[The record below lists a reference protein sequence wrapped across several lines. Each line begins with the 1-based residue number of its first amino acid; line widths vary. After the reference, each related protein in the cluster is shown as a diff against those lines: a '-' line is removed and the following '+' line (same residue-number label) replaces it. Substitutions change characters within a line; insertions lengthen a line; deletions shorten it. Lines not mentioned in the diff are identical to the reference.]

1 MLFQKLLLFSNMLV
15 KNDLR
20 KRKAT
25 MSFSVSVVYGADLFG
40 KSCCEVL
47 FSKLEKKITSHLSF
61 KGTGRSWRISL
72 LKIMNLAVGSDS
84 FG

>member
-1 MLFQKLLLFSNMLV
+1 MLFQKLLLFRNMLV

-47 FSKLEKKITSHLSF
+47 FSKLEKKIASNLSF
-61 KGTGRSWRISL
+61 RGAGRSWRISL

>member
-20 KRKAT
+20 KRKAP
-25 MSFSVSVVYGADLFG
+25 MLVSVSVVYRADLFG

-47 FSKLEKKITSHLSF
+47 FSKLEKKITSYLSF
-61 KGTGRSWRISL
+61 RGKGRSWRISL

>member
-20 KRKAT
+20 KRKAP
-25 MSFSVSVVYGADLFG
+25 MLVSVSVVYRADLFG

-47 FSKLEKKITSHLSF
+47 FSKL
-61 KGTGRSWRISL
+61 
-72 LKIMNLAVGSDS
+72 
-84 FG
+84 